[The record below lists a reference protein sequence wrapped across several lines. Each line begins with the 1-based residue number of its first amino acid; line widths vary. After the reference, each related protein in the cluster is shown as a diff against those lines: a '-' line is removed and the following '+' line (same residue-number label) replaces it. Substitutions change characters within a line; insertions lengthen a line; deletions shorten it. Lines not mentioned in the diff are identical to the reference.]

1 MNTYTIRDCPVRG
14 GVMTITVTAIPR
26 DVRGFTAIKYTT
38 PEYHG
43 GVVFNRKGE
52 FVGAVKAVIESVG
65 CEWLKDP
72 EALPPGVLDAAR
84 AAYLETLT

>member
-1 MNTYTIRDCPVRG
+1 
-14 GVMTITVTAIPR
+14 MTITVTPTPR
-26 DVRGFTAIKYTT
+26 DVQGFTAIKYTT

-43 GVVFNRKGE
+43 IAVFNRNGQLVGSSRAVGGTWPGE
-52 FVGAVKAVIESVG
+52 WID
-65 CEWLKDP
+65 DP

>member
-1 MNTYTIRDCPVRG
+1 M
-14 GVMTITVTAIPR
+14 TVTVTPTPR
-26 DVRGFTAIKYTT
+26 DARGFTAIKYTT

-43 GVVFNRKGE
+43 SAVFNRKGE
-52 FVGAVKAVIESVG
+52 FVGLSRTLFYDRWVT
-65 CEWLKDP
+65 WLDDP